1 MEKKFFVYILRCRDD
16 SLYTGYT
23 QDIEKRLRRHEAGL
37 ASKYTR
43 VRLPLRLVH
52 LEEWESKSL
61 ALKREY
67 AIKQLSKA
75 KKEALIRKG
84 RKE

>member
-23 QDIEKRLRRHEAGL
+23 QDIEKRLRQHEAGL

-43 VRLPLRLVH
+43 VRLPLCLVH

-84 RKE
+84 RDE